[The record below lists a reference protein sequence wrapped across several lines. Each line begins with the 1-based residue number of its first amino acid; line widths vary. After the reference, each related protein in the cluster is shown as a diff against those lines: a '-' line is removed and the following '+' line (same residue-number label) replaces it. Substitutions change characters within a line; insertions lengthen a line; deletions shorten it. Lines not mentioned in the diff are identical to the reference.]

1 MLLVVHGSVAALADN
16 LQVAG
21 VVVVAVAV
29 NVVDVL
35 GGQQRPAKQRAGDEP
50 VGLGGAAVEVDLA
63 VGTAKGAVRT
73 FLALA
78 EQVVE
83 PEGLAFARRQSCRCG
98 GP

>member
-1 MLLVVHGSVAALADN
+1 MFLVVHGTVAASADN
-16 LQVAG
+16 LQVAR

-35 GGQQRPAKQRAGDEP
+35 GGQQRPAKQRAGNEP
-50 VGLGGAAVEVDLA
+50 VNFQGPAVELGAAVRVPR
-63 VGTAKGAVRT
+63 GAVRT

-83 PEGLAFARRQSCRCG
+83 PERLALARRQSCRCG